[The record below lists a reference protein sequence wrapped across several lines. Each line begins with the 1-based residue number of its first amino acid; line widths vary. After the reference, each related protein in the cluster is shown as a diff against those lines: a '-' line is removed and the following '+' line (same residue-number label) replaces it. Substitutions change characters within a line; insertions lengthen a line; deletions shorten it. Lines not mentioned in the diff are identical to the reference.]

1 MSLGSLL
8 ITTVQGERLWRGTT
22 LAWKTMLNKM
32 VKKGAFKRKRE
43 QCVTDAQC
51 EGSIFNTNSNGD
63 NI

>member
-1 MSLGSLL
+1 
-8 ITTVQGERLWRGTT
+8 
-22 LAWKTMLNKM
+22 MLNKM